1 MNPTIQQI
9 IGLRK
14 EGKLEEAISLALE
27 LIAQSPTDPVA
38 HYQCAWC
45 HDAAGLEKEAVPYY
59 EKAIQLGL
67 TAEDDLSGAMLG
79 LGSTYRT
86 LGQYEQAAVTLERGM
101 KQFPEDRSFPIFL
114 SMAYYNLGRHHE
126 AMTLLLQNLAETT
139 SEPSISAY
147 KKAILFYANDLD
159 KTW

>member
-1 MNPTIQQI
+1 MNATIDQI

-14 EGKLEEAISLALE
+14 EGKLDEAIQLALE
-27 LIAQSPTDPVA
+27 LVAQEPSDPIA

-45 HDAAGLEKEAVPYY
+45 HDSAGLEREAVPYY

-67 TAEDDLSGAMLG
+67 TPENDLSGALLG

-86 LGQYEQAAVTLERGM
+86 LGQYEQAADTFVKGM
-101 KQFPEDRSFPIFL
+101 QQFPGDRSFPVFL
-114 SMAYYNLGRHHE
+114 SMAYYNLGKHHE
-126 AMTLLLQNLAETT
+126 AMTLLLQNLAET
-139 SEPSISAY
+139 SCDSSISAY
-147 KKAILFYANDLD
+147 QKAILFYANDLD